1 MSLMFQEE
9 AKFSDNRPR
18 TNFVFLGFPY
28 ASPLPLD
35 DYRQVL
41 TQLEATFPIRFWY
54 FLVEYTT
61 EELMRKLWRGILRS
75 DLCVFDL
82 SGGSPNVSFEIGLA
96 VARFKRCSTILKT
109 GAENPLGS
117 ADMAYAERAEYN
129 SSNTLKETL
138 TRVIKS
144 KSTALATLRQAAQY
158 LHDSSKP
165 RSVDNIE
172 ALLTTIVN
180 EVFQNGKI
188 TKQAAERIVNDR
200 PFTDAAMNH
209 LRERQVLAI
218 EGSRRGAKWILGEEW
233 VSKSHEVA
241 GIV

>member
-1 MSLMFQEE
+1 MSLMFEEE
-9 AKFSDNRPR
+9 AKFSDNRQR
-18 TNFVFLGFPY
+18 TNFIFLGFPY

-41 TQLEATFPIRFWY
+41 TELEATFPIRFWY

-61 EELMRKLWRGILRS
+61 DELMRKLWRGILRS
-75 DLCVFDL
+75 DLCVFDI
-82 SGGSPNVSFEIGLA
+82 SGGNPNVAFEIGLA
-96 VARFKRCSTILKT
+96 VARFKRCSTILKS
-109 GAENPLGS
+109 GAENPLGR
-117 ADMAYAERAEYN
+117 ADMAYAERAEYS
-129 SSNTLKETL
+129 SSNTLRETL
-138 TRVIKS
+138 TRVVKS
-144 KSTALATLRQAAQY
+144 KSNALATLRQAAQY

-165 RSVDNIE
+165 RSVDGIE
-172 ALLTTIVN
+172 SLLTKIVN

-188 TKQAAERIVNDR
+188 TKQAAERLVNDR
-200 PFTDAAMNH
+200 PFADAAMNH

-218 EGSRRGAKWILGEEW
+218 DGNRRGAKWIFAENW